1 MSNPKTSVSR
11 QVTQRMSTS
20 ATPTMVFSRKDLK
33 IRIRKPIA
41 KNRLEVF
48 SKNISWEVNHVHA
61 HEVLSNCEV
70 DQELEYVFH
79 LSSYKVIIWVQ
90 DGLITIPTTLIIICC
105 NVVLVMSVFK
115 P

>member
-1 MSNPKTSVSR
+1 
-11 QVTQRMSTS
+11 MSTS
-20 ATPTMVFSRKDLK
+20 TTPTKVFSRKDLK

>member
-1 MSNPKTSVSR
+1 
-11 QVTQRMSTS
+11 
-20 ATPTMVFSRKDLK
+20 MVFSRKDLK

-90 DGLITIPTTLIIICC
+90 DGLITIPTTLIIRFCIVGAM
-105 NVVLVMSVFK
+105 NLVCHYLRRESTLSLDHRMV
-115 P
+115 

>member
-1 MSNPKTSVSR
+1 
-11 QVTQRMSTS
+11 
-20 ATPTMVFSRKDLK
+20 MVFSRKDLK

-79 LSSYKVIIWVQ
+79 LSSYKVIVWVQ
-90 DGLITIPTTLIIICC
+90 DGLITIPTTLIIRSHDVGCTHLERHTYMRDD
-105 NVVLVMSVFK
+105 VPKTLTLGG
-115 P
+115 